1 MTINIYLWAFILLC
15 IAAAPVV
22 LVIAFCL
29 IIAVFIIIAFI
40 ITGILKLVD
49 LIFGTRYLDG
59 EENINS
65 HPLYEDDP
73 DYNPEY
79 IPPKERK

>member
-1 MTINIYLWAFILLC
+1 MPLWVFILLC
-15 IAAAPVV
+15 IAAAPVA
-22 LVIAFCL
+22 LVIGFCL
-29 IIAVFIIIAFI
+29 IIAVLIIIAFI
-40 ITGILKLVD
+40 IAGVFNLVD
-49 LIFGTRYLDG
+49 LIFGTHFIDG